1 MKFYLCVHN
10 SSELQNLFSRSAFS
24 RSAFS
29 RSLFSRSLFSRS
41 AFSRSAFLRSA
52 VCGLCFRGLCFRDT
66 PICSPNISVGRI
78 KILTLS
84 RFKHFLMLCRT
95 RDMKSQNF
103 LSRNRQKNRLL
114 LLSHK
119 STRVACLCKNE
130 RDVIRSQNPVLFGAS
145 KIISC
150 PIRA

>member
-1 MKFYLCVHN
+1 MA
-10 SSELQNLFSRSAFS
+10 R
-24 RSAFS
+24 
-29 RSLFSRSLFSRS
+29 
-41 AFSRSAFLRSA
+41 
-52 VCGLCFRGLCFRDT
+52 
-66 PICSPNISVGRI
+66 ICSPNIYVGRV

-130 RDVIRSQNPVLFGAS
+130 RDVIRLQKPALFGSLIIIFFPNFLFLNYGKFSRFKRFLTPYKTRDMKIQNFLLRNRQRIVTQVDAS
-145 KIISC
+145 RMSL
-150 PIRA
+150 